1 MTTDT
6 LAPTVVPL
14 EHRQTAAAVALLNGA
29 LGDGFHDP
37 IELYR
42 YVHEPARF
50 AYGATTDTGALAGI
64 GLADMPAD
72 AAELI
77 ALLPDAT
84 AAARVRFLV
93 PEVADAVHNGTL
105 GVLRSVAVTRDA
117 RGQGIATALVRARL
131 DALWAAGAT
140 TVISV
145 AWVRGDRC
153 PAAGP
158 LTAGGLHQ
166 AGLLDRFWFEDSV
179 TRGYRCPDCEGPCG
193 CTAAVFTVD
202 RAASGQPNVGFG
214 HR

>member
-6 LAPTVVPL
+6 AAPPFAVVPL

-37 IELYR
+37 VDLYR
-42 YVHEPARF
+42 YVHEPTRF
-50 AYGATTDTGALAGI
+50 AYAATTDTGALAGVA
-64 GLADMPAD
+64 LADMPAGAPEFID
-72 AAELI
+72 LM
-77 ALLPDAT
+77 PDPT

-93 PEVADAVHNGTL
+93 PHVADAVHDGTL
-105 GVLRSVAVTRDA
+105 GVLRSVAVTHDA
-117 RGQGIATALVRARL
+117 RRQGVATELTRARL

-145 AWVRGDRC
+145 AWVRG
-153 PAAGP
+153 
-158 LTAGGLHQ
+158 
-166 AGLLDRFWFEDSV
+166 
-179 TRGYRCPDCEGPCG
+179 YRCPDCEGPCA

-202 RAASGQPNVGFG
+202 RGTGQPNGDSP